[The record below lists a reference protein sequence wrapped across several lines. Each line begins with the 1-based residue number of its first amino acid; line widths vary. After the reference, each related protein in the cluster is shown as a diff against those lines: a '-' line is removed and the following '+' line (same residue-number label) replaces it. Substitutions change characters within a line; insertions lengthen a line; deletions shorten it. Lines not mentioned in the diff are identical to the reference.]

1 MSRNLDRRVELLV
14 PVEQPQARDRLLA
27 VLRTSLQD
35 DVKARR
41 LLPDGR
47 YESVPRN
54 PRNEPVRSQ
63 ETLYRRY
70 KDAAEDQARPEFTMF
85 EPHRAPGQD
94 DD

>member
-1 MSRNLDRRVELLV
+1 VELLV

-27 VLRTSLQD
+27 ALKISLQD

-54 PRNEPVRSQ
+54 PRGESVHSQ
-63 ETLYRRY
+63 AALYKRY
-70 KDAAEDQARPEFTMF
+70 KGAVEDQARPEFTMF

-94 DD
+94 DV